1 MSQNPQ
7 PQEPGPFDYNPA
19 YNQLYEGRDA
29 GQGADGEARNVPTAY
44 QPAGAYTPPP
54 AASTYPGNVP
64 GNNVT
69 PPGFLEEGQK
79 AAQRSLTFG
88 IISVVLILLMY
99 WIPYSTLGSIILG
112 ALGISAARD
121 AERHGVPAK
130 AGRILSWIGVVLPI
144 ALTVLAMIALL
155 ILLFTL
161 KG

>member
-1 MSQNPQ
+1 MSQTPQ
-7 PQEPGPFDYNPA
+7 PQEPDPFDYNPA

-29 GQGADGEARNVPTAY
+29 GQGAGDEPRNVPATY
-44 QPAGAYTPPP
+44 EPAGAYTPPP
-54 AASTYPGNVP
+54 AYPGNI
-64 GNNVT
+64 VT
-69 PPGFLEEGQK
+69 SPGFLEEGRK

-144 ALTVLAMIALL
+144 ALTVFAIIALL
-155 ILLFTL
+155 SLLFTL

>member
-1 MSQNPQ
+1 MSQTPQ
-7 PQEPGPFDYNPA
+7 PQEPDPFDYNPA

-29 GQGADGEARNVPTAY
+29 GQGAVGEPRNVPATY
-44 QPAGAYTPPP
+44 EPAGAYTPPP
-54 AASTYPGNVP
+54 AYPGNI
-64 GNNVT
+64 VT
-69 PPGFLEEGQK
+69 SPGFLEEGQK

-144 ALTVLAMIALL
+144 ALTVFAIIALL
-155 ILLFTL
+155 
-161 KG
+161 

>member
-1 MSQNPQ
+1 MSQTPQ
-7 PQEPGPFDYNPA
+7 PQEPDPFDYNPA

-29 GQGADGEARNVPTAY
+29 GQGAVGEPRNVPATY
-44 QPAGAYTPPP
+44 GPAGAYTPPP
-54 AASTYPGNVP
+54 AYPGNI
-64 GNNVT
+64 VT
-69 PPGFLEEGQK
+69 SPGFLEEGQK

-144 ALTVLAMIALL
+144 ALTVFAIIALL
-155 ILLFTL
+155 SLLFTL

>member
-1 MSQNPQ
+1 MMSQTPQ
-7 PQEPGPFDYNPA
+7 PQEPDPFDYNPA

-29 GQGADGEARNVPTAY
+29 GQSAGGEPRNIPATY
-44 QPAGAYTPPP
+44 KPAGAYTPPP
-54 AASTYPGNVP
+54 AYPESVLGNI
-64 GNNVT
+64 VT

-144 ALTVLAMIALL
+144 ALTVFAIIALL
-155 ILLFTL
+155 SLLFTL

>member
-1 MSQNPQ
+1 MSQTPQ
-7 PQEPGPFDYNPA
+7 SQEPDPFDYNPA

-29 GQGADGEARNVPTAY
+29 GQGTSGESRNVPATY
-44 QPAGAYTPPP
+44 EPAGAYTPPP
-54 AASTYPGNVP
+54 AYPGNI
-64 GNNVT
+64 VT
-69 PPGFLEEGQK
+69 SPGFLEEGQK

-144 ALTVLAMIALL
+144 ALTVFAIIALL
-155 ILLFTL
+155 ALLFTL

>member
-1 MSQNPQ
+1 MSQTPQ
-7 PQEPGPFDYNPA
+7 PQEPDPFDYNPA

-29 GQGADGEARNVPTAY
+29 GQGAVGEPRNVPATY
-44 QPAGAYTPPP
+44 EPAGAYTPPP
-54 AASTYPGNVP
+54 AYPGNI
-64 GNNVT
+64 VT
-69 PPGFLEEGQK
+69 SPGFLEEGRK

-121 AERHGVPAK
+121 AERHGVPTK

-144 ALTVLAMIALL
+144 ALTVFAIIALL
-155 ILLFTL
+155 SLLFTL

>member
-1 MSQNPQ
+1 MSQTPQ
-7 PQEPGPFDYNPA
+7 PQEPDPFDYNPA

-29 GQGADGEARNVPTAY
+29 GQGAVGEPRNVPATY
-44 QPAGAYTPPP
+44 EPAGAYTPPP
-54 AASTYPGNVP
+54 AYPGNI
-64 GNNVT
+64 VT
-69 PPGFLEEGQK
+69 SPGFLEEGQK

-144 ALTVLAMIALL
+144 ALTVFAIIALL
-155 ILLFTL
+155 SLLFTL

>member
-1 MSQNPQ
+1 MSQTPQ
-7 PQEPGPFDYNPA
+7 PQEPDPFDYNPA

-29 GQGADGEARNVPTAY
+29 GPGAGGEPRNVPATY
-44 QPAGAYTPPP
+44 EPAGAYTPPP
-54 AASTYPGNVP
+54 GYPGDVP
-64 GNNVT
+64 GNIVT

-144 ALTVLAMIALL
+144 ALTVFAIIALL
-155 ILLFTL
+155 SLLFTL

>member
-1 MSQNPQ
+1 M
-7 PQEPGPFDYNPA
+7 PG
-19 YNQLYEGRDA
+19 R
-29 GQGADGEARNVPTAY
+29 AR
-44 QPAGAYTPPP
+44 
-54 AASTYPGNVP
+54 AASRGMSRLPTSLPGHTLRLLP
-64 GNNVT
+64 T
-69 PPGFLEEGQK
+69 RK
-79 AAQRSLTFG
+79 ASRGISSRPLASWRRARKRHSVRLTFG

-144 ALTVLAMIALL
+144 ALTVFAIIALL
-155 ILLFTL
+155 SLLFTL

>member
-1 MSQNPQ
+1 MPGRARAASRGMSRLPTG
-7 PQEPGPFDYNPA
+7 PPGRTLRLLPIRKA
-19 YNQLYEGRDA
+19 SRGISSR
-29 GQGADGEARNVPTAY
+29 
-44 QPAGAYTPPP
+44 PP
-54 AASTYPGNVP
+54 A
-64 GNNVT
+64 
-69 PPGFLEEGQK
+69 FLEEGQK

-130 AGRILSWIGVVLPI
+130 AGRILSWIGVILPI
-144 ALTVLAMIALL
+144 ALTVFAIIALL
-155 ILLFTL
+155 SLLFTL

>member
-1 MSQNPQ
+1 MSQTPQ
-7 PQEPGPFDYNPA
+7 PQEPDPFDYNPA

-29 GQGADGEARNVPTAY
+29 GQGAVGEPRNVPATY
-44 QPAGAYTPPP
+44 GPAGAYTPPP
-54 AASTYPGNVP
+54 AYPGNI
-64 GNNVT
+64 VT
-69 PPGFLEEGQK
+69 SPGFLEEGRK

-144 ALTVLAMIALL
+144 ALTVFAIIALL
-155 ILLFTL
+155 SLLFTL

>member
-1 MSQNPQ
+1 MMSQTPQ
-7 PQEPGPFDYNPA
+7 PQEPDPFDYNPA

-29 GQGADGEARNVPTAY
+29 GQGAVGEPRNVPATY
-44 QPAGAYTPPP
+44 EPAGAYTPPP
-54 AASTYPGNVP
+54 AYPGNI
-64 GNNVT
+64 VT
-69 PPGFLEEGQK
+69 SPGFLEEGRK

-144 ALTVLAMIALL
+144 ALTVFAIIALL
-155 ILLFTL
+155 SLLFTL

>member
-1 MSQNPQ
+1 MSQTPQ
-7 PQEPGPFDYNPA
+7 PQEPDPFDYNPA

-29 GQGADGEARNVPTAY
+29 GQGAVGEPRNVPATY
-44 QPAGAYTPPP
+44 EPAGAYTPPP
-54 AASTYPGNVP
+54 AYPGNI
-64 GNNVT
+64 VT
-69 PPGFLEEGQK
+69 SPGFLEEGQK

-99 WIPYSTLGSIILG
+99 WIPYSTLGSIIMG

-144 ALTVLAMIALL
+144 ALTVFAIIALL
-155 ILLFTL
+155 SLLFTL

>member
-1 MSQNPQ
+1 MSQTPQ
-7 PQEPGPFDYNPA
+7 SQDPFDYNPA
-19 YNQLYEGRDA
+19 YNQLYEGRNA
-29 GQGADGEARNVPTAY
+29 GQGAVGEPRNVPATY
-44 QPAGAYTPPP
+44 EPAGAYTPPP
-54 AASTYPGNVP
+54 AYPGNI
-64 GNNVT
+64 VT
-69 PPGFLEEGQK
+69 SPGFLEEGRK

-121 AERHGVPAK
+121 AERHSVPAK

-144 ALTVLAMIALL
+144 ALTVFAIIALL
-155 ILLFTL
+155 SLLFTL

>member
-1 MSQNPQ
+1 MSQTPQ
-7 PQEPGPFDYNPA
+7 SQDPFDYNPA

-29 GQGADGEARNVPTAY
+29 GQGAGGEPRNVPATY
-44 QPAGAYTPPP
+44 EPAGAYTPPP
-54 AASTYPGNVP
+54 AYPGDIP
-64 GNNVT
+64 GNIVT

-144 ALTVLAMIALL
+144 ALTVFAIIALL
-155 ILLFTL
+155 ALLFTL

>member
-1 MSQNPQ
+1 MSQTPQ
-7 PQEPGPFDYNPA
+7 PQEPDPFDYNPA

-29 GQGADGEARNVPTAY
+29 GQGAGGEPRNVPATY
-44 QPAGAYTPPP
+44 EPAGAYTPPP
-54 AASTYPGNVP
+54 AYPGNI
-64 GNNVT
+64 VT
-69 PPGFLEEGQK
+69 SPGFLEEGRK

-144 ALTVLAMIALL
+144 ALTVFAIIALL
-155 ILLFTL
+155 SLLFTL

>member
-1 MSQNPQ
+1 MSQTPQ
-7 PQEPGPFDYNPA
+7 PQEPDPFDYNPA
-19 YNQLYEGRDA
+19 YNQLYEGRNA
-29 GQGADGEARNVPTAY
+29 GQGAVGEPRNVPATY
-44 QPAGAYTPPP
+44 EPAGAYTPPP
-54 AASTYPGNVP
+54 AYPGNI
-64 GNNVT
+64 VT
-69 PPGFLEEGQK
+69 SPGFLEEGRK

-112 ALGISAARD
+112 ALGISASRD

-144 ALTVLAMIALL
+144 ALTVFAIIALL
-155 ILLFTL
+155 SLLFTL

>member
-1 MSQNPQ
+1 MSQTPQ
-7 PQEPGPFDYNPA
+7 SQDPFDYNPA

-29 GQGADGEARNVPTAY
+29 GQGAGGEPRNVPATY
-44 QPAGAYTPPP
+44 EPAGAYTPPP
-54 AASTYPGNVP
+54 AYPGDVP
-64 GNNVT
+64 GNIVT

-144 ALTVLAMIALL
+144 ALTAFAIIALL
-155 ILLFTL
+155 SLLFTL

>member
-1 MSQNPQ
+1 MSQTPQ
-7 PQEPGPFDYNPA
+7 PQEPDPFDYNPA
-19 YNQLYEGRDA
+19 YNQLYEGRNA
-29 GQGADGEARNVPTAY
+29 GQGAVGEPRNVPATY
-44 QPAGAYTPPP
+44 EPAGAYTPPP
-54 AASTYPGNVP
+54 AYPGNI
-64 GNNVT
+64 VT
-69 PPGFLEEGQK
+69 SPGFLEEGRK

-144 ALTVLAMIALL
+144 ALTVFAIIALL
-155 ILLFTL
+155 SLLFTL

>member
-1 MSQNPQ
+1 MSQTPQ
-7 PQEPGPFDYNPA
+7 PQEPDPFDYNPA

-29 GQGADGEARNVPTAY
+29 GQGAVGKPRNVPATY
-44 QPAGAYTPPP
+44 EPAGAYTPPP
-54 AASTYPGNVP
+54 AYPGNI
-64 GNNVT
+64 VT
-69 PPGFLEEGQK
+69 SPGFLEEGRK

-144 ALTVLAMIALL
+144 AMTVFAIIALL
-155 ILLFTL
+155 SLLFTL

>member
-1 MSQNPQ
+1 MSQTPQ
-7 PQEPGPFDYNPA
+7 PQEPDPFDYNPA

-29 GQGADGEARNVPTAY
+29 GQGAVGEPRNVPATY
-44 QPAGAYTPPP
+44 EPAGAYTPPP
-54 AASTYPGNVP
+54 AYPGNI
-64 GNNVT
+64 VT
-69 PPGFLEEGQK
+69 SPGFLEEGRK

-144 ALTVLAMIALL
+144 ALTVFAIIVLL
-155 ILLFTL
+155 SLLFTL

>member
-1 MSQNPQ
+1 MSQTPQ
-7 PQEPGPFDYNPA
+7 PQEPDPFDYNPA

-29 GQGADGEARNVPTAY
+29 GQGAGGEPRNVPATY
-44 QPAGAYTPPP
+44 GPAGAYTPPP
-54 AASTYPGNVP
+54 AYPGNI
-64 GNNVT
+64 VT
-69 PPGFLEEGQK
+69 SPGFLEEGQK

-130 AGRILSWIGVVLPI
+130 AGRVLSWIGVVLPI
-144 ALTVLAMIALL
+144 ALTVFAIIALL
-155 ILLFTL
+155 SLLFTL

>member
-1 MSQNPQ
+1 MSQTPQ
-7 PQEPGPFDYNPA
+7 PQEPDPFDYNPA

-29 GQGADGEARNVPTAY
+29 GQGAVGEPRNVPATY
-44 QPAGAYTPPP
+44 EPAGAYTPPP
-54 AASTYPGNVP
+54 AYPGNI
-64 GNNVT
+64 VT
-69 PPGFLEEGQK
+69 SPGFLEEGQK

-130 AGRILSWIGVVLPI
+130 AGRILSWIGAVLPI
-144 ALTVLAMIALL
+144 ALTVFAIIALL
-155 ILLFTL
+155 SLLFTL

>member
-1 MSQNPQ
+1 MMSQTPQ
-7 PQEPGPFDYNPA
+7 PQEPDPFDYNPA

-29 GQGADGEARNVPTAY
+29 GQGAGGEPRNVPATY
-44 QPAGAYTPPP
+44 EPAGAYTPPP
-54 AASTYPGNVP
+54 AYPGNI
-64 GNNVT
+64 VT
-69 PPGFLEEGQK
+69 SPGFLEEGQK

-99 WIPYSTLGSIILG
+99 WIPYSTLGSIVLG

-144 ALTVLAMIALL
+144 ALTVFAIIALL
-155 ILLFTL
+155 ALLFTL
-161 KG
+161 RG

>member
-1 MSQNPQ
+1 MMSQTPQ
-7 PQEPGPFDYNPA
+7 PQEPDPFDYNPA

-29 GQGADGEARNVPTAY
+29 GQGAGGEPRNVPATY
-44 QPAGAYTPPP
+44 GPAGAYTPPP
-54 AASTYPGNVP
+54 AYPGNI
-64 GNNVT
+64 VT
-69 PPGFLEEGQK
+69 SPGFLEEGQK

-144 ALTVLAMIALL
+144 ALTVFAIIAFLS
-155 ILLFTL
+155 LLFTL

>member
-1 MSQNPQ
+1 MMSQTPQ
-7 PQEPGPFDYNPA
+7 PQEPDPFDYNPA

-29 GQGADGEARNVPTAY
+29 GQGAGGEPRNVPATY
-44 QPAGAYTPPP
+44 GPAGAYTPPP
-54 AASTYPGNVP
+54 AYPGNI
-64 GNNVT
+64 VT
-69 PPGFLEEGQK
+69 SPGFLEEGRK

-144 ALTVLAMIALL
+144 ALTVFAIIALL
-155 ILLFTL
+155 SLLFTL

>member
-1 MSQNPQ
+1 MSQTPQ
-7 PQEPGPFDYNPA
+7 PQEPDPFDYNPA

-29 GQGADGEARNVPTAY
+29 GQSAGGEPRNVPATY
-44 QPAGAYTPPP
+44 EPAGAYTPPP
-54 AASTYPGNVP
+54 TYPGNI
-64 GNNVT
+64 VT
-69 PPGFLEEGQK
+69 PPSFLEEGQK

-144 ALTVLAMIALL
+144 ALTVFAIIALL
-155 ILLFTL
+155 SLLFTL

>member
-1 MSQNPQ
+1 MSQTPQ
-7 PQEPGPFDYNPA
+7 PQEPDPFDYNPA

-29 GQGADGEARNVPTAY
+29 GQGAVGEPRNVPATY
-44 QPAGAYTPPP
+44 EPAGAYTPPP
-54 AASTYPGNVP
+54 AYPGNI
-64 GNNVT
+64 VT
-69 PPGFLEEGQK
+69 SPGFLEEGQK

-130 AGRILSWIGVVLPI
+130 AGRVLSWIGVVLPI
-144 ALTVLAMIALL
+144 ALTVFAIIALL
-155 ILLFTL
+155 SLLFTL

>member
-1 MSQNPQ
+1 MSQTPQ
-7 PQEPGPFDYNPA
+7 PHEPDPFDYNPA

-29 GQGADGEARNVPTAY
+29 GQGAGGEPRNVPATY
-44 QPAGAYTPPP
+44 EPAGAYTPPP
-54 AASTYPGNVP
+54 AYPGNI
-64 GNNVT
+64 VT
-69 PPGFLEEGQK
+69 SPGFLEEGQK

-144 ALTVLAMIALL
+144 ALTVFAIIALL
-155 ILLFTL
+155 SLLFTL

>member
-1 MSQNPQ
+1 MSQTPQ
-7 PQEPGPFDYNPA
+7 SQDPFDYNPA

-29 GQGADGEARNVPTAY
+29 GQGTSGESRNVPATY
-44 QPAGAYTPPP
+44 ESAGAYTPSP
-54 AASTYPGNVP
+54 AYPGDVP
-64 GNNVT
+64 GNIVT
-69 PPGFLEEGQK
+69 SPGFLEEGQK

-144 ALTVLAMIALL
+144 ALTVFAIIALL
-155 ILLFTL
+155 ALLFTL

>member
-1 MSQNPQ
+1 MMSQTPQ
-7 PQEPGPFDYNPA
+7 PQEPDPFDYNPA

-29 GQGADGEARNVPTAY
+29 GQGAVGEPRNVPATY
-44 QPAGAYTPPP
+44 EPAGAYTPPP
-54 AASTYPGNVP
+54 AYPGNI
-64 GNNVT
+64 VT
-69 PPGFLEEGQK
+69 SPGFLEEGQK

-130 AGRILSWIGVVLPI
+130 AGRILSWIGVILPI
-144 ALTVLAMIALL
+144 ALTVFAIIALL
-155 ILLFTL
+155 SLLFTL

>member
-1 MSQNPQ
+1 MSQTPQ
-7 PQEPGPFDYNPA
+7 PQEPDPFDYNPA
-19 YNQLYEGRDA
+19 YNQLYEGRNA
-29 GQGADGEARNVPTAY
+29 GQGAVGEPRNVPATY
-44 QPAGAYTPPP
+44 EPAGAYTPPP
-54 AASTYPGNVP
+54 AYPGNI
-64 GNNVT
+64 VT
-69 PPGFLEEGQK
+69 SPGFLEEGRK

-130 AGRILSWIGVVLPI
+130 AGRILSWIGVILPI
-144 ALTVLAMIALL
+144 ALTVFAIIALL
-155 ILLFTL
+155 SLLFTL

>member
-1 MSQNPQ
+1 MSQTPQ
-7 PQEPGPFDYNPA
+7 PQEPDPFDYNPA

-29 GQGADGEARNVPTAY
+29 GQGAVGEPRNVPATY
-44 QPAGAYTPPP
+44 EPAGAYTPPP
-54 AASTYPGNVP
+54 AYPGNI
-64 GNNVT
+64 VT
-69 PPGFLEEGQK
+69 SPGFLEEGQK

-130 AGRILSWIGVVLPI
+130 AGRILSWIGVILPI
-144 ALTVLAMIALL
+144 ALTVFAIIALL
-155 ILLFTL
+155 SLLFTL

>member
-1 MSQNPQ
+1 MSQTPQ
-7 PQEPGPFDYNPA
+7 PQEPDPFDYNPA

-29 GQGADGEARNVPTAY
+29 GQGAVGEPRNVPATY
-44 QPAGAYTPPP
+44 EPAGAYTPPP
-54 AASTYPGNVP
+54 AYPGNI
-64 GNNVT
+64 VT
-69 PPGFLEEGQK
+69 SPGFLEEGRK

-121 AERHGVPAK
+121 AERHGVPAQ

-144 ALTVLAMIALL
+144 ALTVFAIIALL
-155 ILLFTL
+155 SLLFTL

>member
-1 MSQNPQ
+1 MSQTPQ
-7 PQEPGPFDYNPA
+7 PQEPDPFDYNPA

-29 GQGADGEARNVPTAY
+29 GQGAGGEPRNVPATY
-44 QPAGAYTPPP
+44 GPAGAYTPPP
-54 AASTYPGNVP
+54 AYPGNI
-64 GNNVT
+64 VT
-69 PPGFLEEGQK
+69 SPGFLEEGQK

-144 ALTVLAMIALL
+144 ALTVFAIIALL
-155 ILLFTL
+155 SLLFTL

>member
-1 MSQNPQ
+1 MMSQNPQ
-7 PQEPGPFDYNPA
+7 PQEPDPFDYNPA

-29 GQGADGEARNVPTAY
+29 GQGAVGEPRNVPATY
-44 QPAGAYTPPP
+44 EPAGAYTPPP
-54 AASTYPGNVP
+54 AYPGNI
-64 GNNVT
+64 VT
-69 PPGFLEEGQK
+69 SPGFLEEGRK

-144 ALTVLAMIALL
+144 ALTVFAIIALL
-155 ILLFTL
+155 SLLFTL

>member
-1 MSQNPQ
+1 MSQTPQ
-7 PQEPGPFDYNPA
+7 PQEPDPFDYNPA

-29 GQGADGEARNVPTAY
+29 GQGAVGEPRNVPATY
-44 QPAGAYTPPP
+44 EPAGAYTPPP
-54 AASTYPGNVP
+54 AYPGNI
-64 GNNVT
+64 VT
-69 PPGFLEEGQK
+69 SPGFLEEGRK

-99 WIPYSTLGSIILG
+99 WIHYSTLGSIILG

-144 ALTVLAMIALL
+144 ALTVFAIIALL
-155 ILLFTL
+155 SLLFTL